1 MAYIDGRLENF
12 KKKFWVFCIAGDKGV
27 KGTRNNQTAAKNL

>member
-12 KKKFWVFCIAGDKGV
+12 KKNLVFCIAGDKGV